1 MLKKVI
7 ILIKKCLV
15 VLKNYFYKKIFLVT
29 QVVLHELEHAN
40 QRKIM
45 DKEESLEGDI
55 LRASLS
61 KQDKDITIK
70 AYASRFNRKTNRFNS
85 RNSKKTMKK

>member
-1 MLKKVI
+1 M
-7 ILIKKCLV
+7 
-15 VLKNYFYKKIFLVT
+15 VLY
-29 QVVLHELEHAN
+29 ELEHAN

-55 LRASLS
+55 LRTSLS

-70 AYASRFNRKTNRFNS
+70 L
-85 RNSKKTMKK
+85 M